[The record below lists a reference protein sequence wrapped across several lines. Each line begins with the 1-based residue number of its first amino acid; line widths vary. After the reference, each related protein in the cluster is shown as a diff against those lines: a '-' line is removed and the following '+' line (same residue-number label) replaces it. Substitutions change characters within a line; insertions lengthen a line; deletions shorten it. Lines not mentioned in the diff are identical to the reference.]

1 MKKTGMILLLVL
13 AALFLCLT
21 AAAEEAE
28 TLPPA
33 SGTAEEAEWIVM
45 LYMCGSDLESRY
57 GYATGNLEEISKC
70 ELPYANSIELAA
82 KYGYEVLCTNPQ
94 HPQQCSISLERD

>member
-1 MKKTGMILLLVL
+1 MSYKRTLV
-13 AALFLCLT
+13 T
-21 AAAEEAE
+21 
-28 TLPPA
+28 
-33 SGTAEEAEWIVM
+33 
-45 LYMCGSDLESRY
+45 
-57 GYATGNLEEISKC
+57 C